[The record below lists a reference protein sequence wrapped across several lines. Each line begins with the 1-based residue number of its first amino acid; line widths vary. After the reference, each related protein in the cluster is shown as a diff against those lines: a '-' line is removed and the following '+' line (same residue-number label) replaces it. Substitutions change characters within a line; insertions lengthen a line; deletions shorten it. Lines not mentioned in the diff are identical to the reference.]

1 MPLTVPLLMLSTA
14 VTAISQMKSI
24 RPASNEQRR
33 QTSFDGGHGR
43 SSSEKDDL
51 KHDACQDCAAIGRQV
66 TTITPATA
74 VGRKRAGDAYD
85 DQINLDGSCR
95 SLRGIA
101 MYGFVYWRGV
111 TLIVVWSVF
120 SAFSALSGL

>member
-1 MPLTVPLLMLSTA
+1 M
-14 VTAISQMKSI
+14 
-24 RPASNEQRR
+24 
-33 QTSFDGGHGR
+33 
-43 SSSEKDDL
+43 
-51 KHDACQDCAAIGRQV
+51 
-66 TTITPATA
+66 A

-95 SLRGIA
+95 SLQGIA
-101 MYGFVYWRGV
+101 MYGFVYWSGV